1 MFRQISMHVFVYDG
15 EFAVNNR
22 VMKGVILCREKAK
35 TFTNEKTADGKED
48 IFEIESMAKQNMD
61 MYLLTHIRK

>member
-1 MFRQISMHVFVYDG
+1 
-15 EFAVNNR
+15 
-22 VMKGVILCREKAK
+22 MKGVILCREKAK